1 MVIFIINAINIAI
14 LLITMIV
21 IIIIIIIIQICYP
34 LIFPLRSNIIKIT
47 LDRKIK

>member
-21 IIIIIIIIQICYP
+21 IIIIIQICYP